1 MEIKEFQNLST
12 RTMNQNGAEN
22 NCILGMI
29 GEMGEVVDLYKKV
42 TYQGHPYNKEK
53 LVEEIGD
60 VLFYIANYAT
70 VNDIDLSDCLKRN
83 VDKLRKRFP
92 NGFSE
97 EDSLK
102 RVDTI
107 K

>member
-1 MEIKEFQNLST
+1 MEINKFQELST
-12 RTMNQNGAEN
+12 RTMKQEGAEN

-29 GEMGEVVDLYKKV
+29 GEMGEIVDLYKKV

-53 LVEEIGD
+53 VKEELGD

-70 VNDIDLSDCLKRN
+70 VNDINLSDCLKSN

-97 EDSLK
+97 EDSIK
-102 RVDTI
+102 RVDAI
-107 K
+107 